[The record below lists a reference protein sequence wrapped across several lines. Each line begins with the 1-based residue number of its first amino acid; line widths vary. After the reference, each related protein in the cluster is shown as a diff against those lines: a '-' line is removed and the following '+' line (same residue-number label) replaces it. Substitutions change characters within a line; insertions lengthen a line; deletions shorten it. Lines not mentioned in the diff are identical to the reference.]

1 MEDLTALALAA
12 GRGDRAA
19 LERFVH
25 LSYPD
30 VWRFCA
36 HVVGASHADDLAQ
49 DTFVRVIPALRS
61 FEGRSSART
70 FVLAIARRTCV
81 DWIRRSQRRSRL
93 MGRLTSQPMDA
104 TVPFNGT
111 QVELDLL
118 VAGLDPERREAF
130 VLTQVLG
137 LSYAE
142 AAHVCGCPVGTI
154 RSRVARARMDL
165 MGRLGHLGEAGNSSE
180 AAVD

>member
-1 MEDLTALALAA
+1 VEDLTALALAA
-12 GRGDRAA
+12 GRGDQAA
-19 LERFVH
+19 LERFVR

-49 DTFVRVIPALRS
+49 DTFERAIPALRS

-70 FVLAIARRTCV
+70 FVLAIARRACV
-81 DWIRRSQRRSRL
+81 DWIRRRQRRSRL
-93 MGRLTSQPMDA
+93 MGRLTSQPVDEA
-104 TVPFNGT
+104 VPFGGSH
-111 QVELDLL
+111 VELDLL
-118 VAGLDPERREAF
+118 VADLDPERREAF

-142 AAHVCGCPVGTI
+142 AALVCGCPVGTI

-165 MGRLGHLGEAGNSSE
+165 MGRLEHLGDAGNSSGVG
-180 AAVD
+180 VD